1 MINRLAWS
9 DPGWWAPGWWGMV
22 GVLVLLAGCA
32 GEPGVGDGERVLEVW
47 AHAGREAERR
57 TLEAQVR
64 RFEAEQPE
72 VRVELTWIPEGS
84 YNGQVQAAALA
95 GRLPDV
101 LEFDGPYL
109 YSYAWQGH
117 LQPLDELLPEALRED
132 LLPSILAQGTYRDHL
147 YGLGT
152 FDSGLGLW
160 ADRDRLE
167 AVGARIPDGPEE
179 AWNTTEF
186 TALLEDLAAI
196 DEDGQVLDL
205 KLNYTGEWFSYAF
218 SPLLQSA
225 GGDLVDRSPEGLAG
239 STLDGPESVSAM
251 RTLQSWIQQGRV
263 DPNLDDAAFTQ
274 GRVPLAWGGHWNYPA
289 YRDALGERL
298 LLLPLPRHGEQ
309 PVTGQGSWQWG
320 VTRRAADPELAMDLL
335 AFLLR
340 PEEVLAMSAANG
352 GVPATERAV
361 LRSKD
366 YGPDG
371 PLHLFVRQLAEGYAM
386 PRPRTPAYPVI
397 SDAFGRAFQDIRHG
411 TDPAEALTAAAQRID
426 RELRDNRH
434 YPPVAAPA
442 TGYTS
447 EAFLALKHTAAT
459 EAAEGAITVPVRE
472 RLSFPALVPG
482 R

>member
-1 MINRLAWS
+1 MISRLAWS
-9 DPGWWAPGWWGMV
+9 DPRGWV
-22 GVLVLLAGCA
+22 GVAVLLLAGCA
-32 GEPGVGDGERVLEVW
+32 GEPGAGDSERVLELW

-57 TLEAQVR
+57 TLEAQIR
-64 RFEAEQPE
+64 RFEAERPE

-117 LQPLDELLPEALRED
+117 LRPLDDLLPEALRED

-147 YGLGT
+147 YGIGT

-167 AVGARIPDGPEE
+167 EAGVRIPDGPDD
-179 AWNTTEF
+179 AWSTAEF
-186 TALLEDLAAI
+186 TSLLETLAAI
-196 DEDGQVLDL
+196 DDDGPVLDL

-225 GGDLVDRSPEGLAG
+225 GGDLVDREPQGVATG
-239 STLDGPESVSAM
+239 TLDSPESVSAM
-251 RTLQSWIQQGRV
+251 RTLQSWIERGLV

-289 YRDALGERL
+289 YRDALGEHL
-298 LLLPLPRHGEQ
+298 LLLPLPRHGDTL
-309 PVTGQGSWQWG
+309 VTGQGSWQWG
-320 VTRRAADPELAMDLL
+320 ITRNAPDPELAMDLL

-340 PEEVLAMSAANG
+340 PEEVLAMSEANG
-352 GVPATERAV
+352 GVPATHRAV
-361 LRSKD
+361 LRSAD

-397 SDAFGRAFQDIRHG
+397 SDAFDRAFQDIRHG
-411 TDPAEALTAAAQRID
+411 ADPAEALTEAARRID

-434 YPPVAAPA
+434 YPPVAAA
-442 TGYTS
+442 TTGYRS
-447 EAFLALKHTAAT
+447 AAFLALAQTIAT
-459 EAAEGAITVPVRE
+459 ESAEGTNTAPDRQRPFVPA
-472 RLSFPALVPG
+472 PDPG